1 MQDQIQQQ
9 ASKAAAA
16 IKELEA
22 VYAQFVQCAK
32 APSPNWKPELG
43 NIAAAGSGITCYGL
57 GCKITATP
65 RAVTVQGCVQA
76 LELDFVHAWEG
87 SDNSLLRLYL
97 QSNGWFTRDVLG
109 QQQFHT
115 YDDPA
120 IKDDLVLALCT
131 ALLASPAFTPK
142 PSTEAVA
149 DTTRVV
155 NLGASHRGRVH
166 AVG

>member
-1 MQDQIQQQ
+1 MQDQSQHQ
-9 ASKAAAA
+9 ASNAAAA

-22 VYAQFVQCAK
+22 LYAKFVQSAK

-43 NIAAAGSGITCYGL
+43 NVAVAASGITCYAL
-57 GCKITATP
+57 GNKATAAP
-65 RAVTVQGCVQA
+65 RAVAIQGRVQA
-76 LELDFVHAWEG
+76 LEFDFVHAWEG
-87 SDNSLLRLYL
+87 SDNTLLRLYL
-97 QSNGWFTRDVLG
+97 QPSGWFTRDLLG
-109 QQQFHT
+109 QQHFHAH
-115 YDDPA
+115 DDPA
-120 IKDDLVLALCT
+120 IKDDLVLELCT

-142 PSTEAVA
+142 PSATAVV

>member
-1 MQDQIQQQ
+1 MQDVSQQ
-9 ASKAAAA
+9 ATKAAAA

-22 VYAQFVQCAK
+22 LYAQFVQYAK

-57 GCKITATP
+57 GCKITAAP
-65 RAVTVQGCVQA
+65 RAVALHGRIQA
-76 LELDFVHAWEG
+76 LEFDFVHAWEG
-87 SDNSLLRLYL
+87 SDSTLLRLYL
-97 QSNGWFTRDVLG
+97 QPDGWFTRDLVG
-109 QQQFHT
+109 QQQFHAH
-115 YDDPA
+115 DDPA

-142 PSTEAVA
+142 PSTTAEV

-155 NLGASHRGRVH
+155 SLGASHRGRVQ

>member
-1 MQDQIQQQ
+1 MQDVSQQ
-9 ASKAAAA
+9 ATQAAAA

-22 VYAQFVQCAK
+22 LYAKFVQCAK
-32 APSPNWKPELG
+32 APSPQWKPELG
-43 NIAAAGSGITCYGL
+43 NIAAATSGITCYGF
-57 GCKITATP
+57 GCKIMATP
-65 RAVTVQGCVQA
+65 RAVALHGRVQA
-76 LELDFVHAWEG
+76 LEFDFVHAWEG
-87 SDNSLLRLYL
+87 SDNSLLRVYL
-97 QSNGWFTRDVLG
+97 QPNGWFTRDLLG

-120 IKDDLVLALCT
+120 VKDQLVVELCA

-142 PSTEAVA
+142 PSTTAVV

-155 NLGASHRGRVH
+155 SLGASHRGRVH

>member
-1 MQDQIQQQ
+1 MQDVSQQQ
-9 ASKAAAA
+9 ATQAAAA

-22 VYAQFVQCAK
+22 LYAKFVVCAK

-43 NIAAAGSGITCYGL
+43 NIAAANSGVTCYGL

-65 RAVTVQGCVQA
+65 RAVALHGRIQA
-76 LELDFVHAWEG
+76 LEFDFVHSWEG
-87 SDNSLLRLYL
+87 SDSSLLRLYL
-97 QSNGWFTRDVLG
+97 HSNGWFTRDLAG
-109 QQQFHT
+109 QRQFLA
-115 YDDPA
+115 YDDA
-120 IKDDLVLALCT
+120 NIKDKLVLELCT

-142 PSTEAVA
+142 PSPLPM

-155 NLGASHRGRVH
+155 SLGASHRAHVQ

>member
-1 MQDQIQQQ
+1 MQDLSQQ
-9 ASKAAAA
+9 ADQAAAT

-22 VYAQFVQCAK
+22 LYAKFVQCAK
-32 APSPNWKPELG
+32 APSPHWKPELG
-43 NIAAAGSGITCYGL
+43 NIAVASSGITCYGL
-57 GCKITATP
+57 GSKTSAAP
-65 RAVTVQGCVQA
+65 RAVA
-76 LELDFVHAWEG
+76 LHGRILALAFDFVHASEG
-87 SDNSLLRLYL
+87 NDYPLLSLYL
-97 QSNGWFTRDVLG
+97 HPNGWFTRDVLG
-109 QQQFHT
+109 QQQLCA

-142 PSTEAVA
+142 PSMQAVA

-155 NLGASHRGRVH
+155 NLGASHRGRVQ